1 MSNMSARRLLILSPN
16 EYVTFEWF
24 VKSLCLDEW
33 FNYHVH
39 YYNDIKPYVSVSVSF
54 TKLKQVRDIL
64 ILHVYSAKYSSQQ
77 KNQMISLLRKLDRY
91 IERKKVD

>member
-1 MSNMSARRLLILSPN
+1 MSARRLLILSPN

-33 FNYHVH
+33 FNYNVH
-39 YYNDIKPYVSVSVSF
+39 YYNDIKSYVSVSVSLN
-54 TKLKQVRDIL
+54 KLIKVKDIL
-64 ILHVYSAKYSSQQ
+64 ILHVYSPKYSSQQ
-77 KNQMISLLRKLDRY
+77 KTQMISLLRKLERH